1 MHECGGQGQT
11 AALSFRLSSCV
22 TLGGLCNLSEP
33 QFPPRHNADTF
44 KKKKKSHSEIGRIKL
59 SLLMLFLLFKKL
71 YRSRKEGLS

>member
-44 KKKKKSHSEIGRIKL
+44 KKKKIS
-59 SLLMLFLLFKKL
+59 
-71 YRSRKEGLS
+71 